1 MGLLETIKDIAQ
13 DTIDNQSKP
22 LYGTVTK
29 YYDGSCTVETDDG
42 ILENIQ
48 CVNIPKIGTACLLI
62 PIDDTYNC
70 IPNEIDDTTSLYAM
84 GLGKFKV
91 DENGDLLLDL
101 PIGVDNYFNLNNNGD
116 LIVDLN
122 GDSREQRF
130 SIDENGDV
138 IYEL

>member
-1 MGLLETIKDIAQ
+1 MGLFETLNTIAQ
-13 DTIDNQSKP
+13 DVVDSQPKTV
-22 LYGTVTK
+22 YGTVTK

-101 PIGVDNYFNLNNNGD
+101 PIGVGNYFNLNNNGD

-122 GDSREQRF
+122 GDSREQQF
-130 SIDENGDV
+130 SINENGDV

>member
-1 MGLLETIKDIAQ
+1 MGLFETLNTIAQ
-13 DTIDNQSKP
+13 DVVDSQPKTV
-22 LYGTVTK
+22 YGTVTK

-84 GLGKFKV
+84 GLGKFHIN
-91 DENGDLLLDL
+91 DDSDLNYEL
-101 PIGVDNYFNLNNNGD
+101 PIGITNYFTLNNNGD
-116 LIVDLN
+116 LIINLDAVTN
-122 GDSREQRF
+122 QRF
-130 SIDENGDV
+130 SINDDGCV
-138 IYEL
+138 IYEE

>member
-1 MGLLETIKDIAQ
+1 MGLLDTIKDITQ
-13 DTIDNQSKP
+13 DTIDSQP
-22 LYGTVTK
+22 QTLYGTVTK

-48 CVNIPKIGTACLLI
+48 CVNIPKIGTACILI
-62 PIDDTYNC
+62 PVEDTYNC

-101 PIGVDNYFNLNNNGD
+101 PIGVENYFSLNNNGD

-122 GDSREQRF
+122 GDSREQQF
-130 SIDENGDV
+130 SINDDGDV